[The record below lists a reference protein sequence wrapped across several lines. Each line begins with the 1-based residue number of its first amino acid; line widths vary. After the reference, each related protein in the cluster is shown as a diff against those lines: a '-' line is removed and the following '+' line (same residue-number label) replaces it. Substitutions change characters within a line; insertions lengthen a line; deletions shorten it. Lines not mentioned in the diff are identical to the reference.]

1 MGTLGP
7 TEAWRGDARVDLGT
21 RKQRALLAALALHR
35 GRPVSADTLVDLLWA
50 GRAPGGVTATLQS
63 YVAGLRRALEPERP
77 ARTASRVLV
86 TVAPGYALALP
97 DTALDVTR
105 FEAAVSSAHRVL
117 APMAAVPAGGTT
129 PATTSAADLA
139 HSVATLD
146 EALALW
152 RGSPFLELEDAPAAV
167 AERVRLEELRLV
179 ALEDKAAAGI
189 ALGHHAPVAADL
201 EALTSAY
208 PLRER
213 LWALRAIAL
222 TRSGRQADALD
233 VLGQVRRLL
242 AEELGIEPGG
252 ELQRL
257 QTAVLRQDPDL
268 AFVPPA
274 GGPAATTLSGAPAGL
289 VREPR
294 PDAPRRATG
303 HPRPSWPLVGRAGEL
318 TALVATLDGAAGG
331 IPQFAV
337 VVGEPGMGKSRL
349 TEELAAVATARGVR
363 VLLGRCSQDEGAPP
377 LWPWADVLAEL
388 GHSLPVEAGTQDE
401 STRFRVWDD
410 ICTRVLEASR
420 EQPLLVV
427 LDDLHWADVSSL
439 RVLGLLLETA
449 REGALAVVATWRDK
463 PPPTGPL
470 AAVADGLA
478 RRHALR
484 LHLAGLDA
492 DQVAEMVH
500 TVADT
505 EPTAE
510 QAAALRARTEGNP
523 FFLVEYARLVEHG
536 GDLAGLLA
544 EPDPPA
550 AVQDVLARRVE
561 RLPADSAR
569 LLRTA
574 SVIGRDFDL
583 GTLARATGT
592 GEDEALD
599 ALDSA
604 ISAGLVLDAGA
615 DRFRFAH
622 ALVRDTVYTALS
634 PSRRSRAH
642 RLVAEA
648 LEGHAGRE
656 TEVARH
662 WLAAGPTYA
671 GHAWRAAVAAAHEA
685 RLVYAYDEAQLL
697 LEQAVALL
705 DDDASA
711 STVDEYDVL
720 MSLATTLRLAGK
732 WVDLRRVVHRM
743 IELADWV
750 GDVELLA
757 RAATVPSSG
766 ALWQAA
772 YHGERDEVTI
782 DALRRALDELPPGDS
797 VLRCRALLGLAT
809 ETYYGACAEEREALA
824 REGLAMARRIGD
836 PSLRLEACQTA
847 FVSIWRA
854 ATAEH
859 RRALAEEA
867 VRLAH
872 QIEDPSALTAALTVR
887 AVVAGE
893 LGDVDTMQTVAAEA
907 RRRAEQHR
915 QLYPLVVLDSLEV
928 PWHAMRGEWDLA
940 RRLTDHLVAT
950 GERMALAQLDNAVAG
965 AELSIGMW
973 QRVPEQLLPR
983 VLEAED
989 HSNLSVTPAVL
1000 ALLVRAGRIEE
1011 ARAHRA
1017 ARTVDLTAD
1026 NWFSMLPWSL
1036 AAEAALALQDTDLAR
1051 TSYDLLAPY
1060 AGRPCMAGSGMAFGP
1075 VDAFL
1080 AMSAAALGETELATQ
1095 HAESALELC
1104 RAWRIPLAEQWLH
1117 DQRDRYRF

>member
-1 MGTLGP
+1 MLGP
-7 TEAWRGDARVDLGT
+7 AEVWRGDDRVDLGT

-35 GRPVSADTLVDLLWA
+35 GRPVSVDTLVDLLWA
-50 GRAPGGVTATLQS
+50 GRPPGGVSGTLQS
-63 YVAGLRRALEPERP
+63 YVAGLRRALEPDRA
-77 ARTASRVLV
+77 ARAPSSMLV
-86 TVAPGYALALP
+86 TVAPGYALSLP

-117 APMAAVPAGGTT
+117 APMAGVPAGGAPPVAT
-129 PATTSAADLA
+129 PSAADLA

-189 ALGHHAPVAADL
+189 ALGHHAPAAADL

-213 LWALRAIAL
+213 LWALRAVAL
-222 TRSGRQADALD
+222 TRSGRQADALA
-233 VLGQVRRLL
+233 VLAQVRRLL

-268 AFVPPA
+268 DFVPPEDRSTVPRVSRSP
-274 GGPAATTLSGAPAGL
+274 GPP
-289 VREPR
+289 
-294 PDAPRRATG
+294 
-303 HPRPSWPLVGRAGEL
+303 WPLVGRRGEL
-318 TALVATLDGAAGG
+318 EALTGTLDEATAG
-331 IPQFAV
+331 IPQFAA

-349 TEELAAVATARGVR
+349 TEELATVATALGVR

-377 LWPWADVLAEL
+377 LWPWASVLAGL
-388 GHSLPVEAGTQDE
+388 GRSLPVESGTQDE
-401 STRFRVWDD
+401 STRFRAWDD
-410 ICTRVLEASR
+410 ICTELLEASR
-420 EQPLLVV
+420 EQALLVV

-449 REGALAVVATWRDK
+449 REGRLTVVVTWRDK
-463 PPPTGPL
+463 PPPTGAL

-478 RRHALR
+478 RRHAVR
-484 LHLAGLDA
+484 LQLTGLDP

-500 TVADT
+500 TVAAA
-505 EPTAE
+505 EASAE
-510 QAAALRARTEGNP
+510 QAAALRARTDGNP

-536 GDLAGLLA
+536 GDLAELLA

-561 RLPADSAR
+561 RLPGEAAR

-583 GTLARATGT
+583 GTLSRASGT
-592 GEDEALD
+592 AEDD
-599 ALDSA
+599 ALDVLEA
-604 ISAGLVLDAGA
+604 AVTAGLVLDVGA

-634 PSRRSRAH
+634 RSRRSRAH

-648 LEGHAGRE
+648 LESLPGRE

-662 WLAAGPTYA
+662 WLAAGATYA
-671 GHAWRAAVAAAHEA
+671 DRAWRAAVRAADEA
-685 RLVYAYDEAQLL
+685 CLVYAYDEAQEL
-697 LEQAVALL
+697 LEQAVGLL
-705 DDDASA
+705 DEDPSA
-711 STVDEYDVL
+711 TTVDEYDVL

-743 IELADWV
+743 IELADWM

-757 RAATVPSSG
+757 RAATLPSSG

-772 YHGERDEVTI
+772 YHGERDEPTV
-782 DALRRALDELPPGDS
+782 DALRRTLAELPDGDS

-809 ETYYGACAEEREALA
+809 ETYYGAGVDEREALA
-824 REGLAMARRIGD
+824 AEGLAMARRVGD
-836 PSLRLEACQTA
+836 PSLRLEACQIA
-847 FVSIWRA
+847 FVSTWRA

-859 RRALAEEA
+859 RLALAEEA
-867 VRLAH
+867 VRLAR
-872 QIEDPSALTAALTVR
+872 ELDDPSALTAALTVR

-893 LGDVDTMQTVAAEA
+893 LGDIDTMEAVSAEA

-928 PWHAMRGEWDLA
+928 PWHAMRGEWDRA
-940 RRLTDHLVAT
+940 QRLTEHLAAT
-950 GERMALAQLDNAVAG
+950 GERMALAQLADAVGG

-973 QRVPEQLLPR
+973 QRRHEDLIPLVT
-983 VLEAED
+983 EAED
-989 HSNLSVTPAVL
+989 HNSLAITPAVL
-1000 ALLVRAGRIEE
+1000 ALLVRAGRTEE

-1017 ARTVDLTAD
+1017 ARTFDLTAD
-1026 NWFSMLPWSL
+1026 NWFSMLPWGM
-1036 AAEAALALQDTDLAR
+1036 AAEAALGLRDTALAR
-1051 TSYDLLAPY
+1051 TSYALLAPY

-1080 AMSAAALGETELATQ
+1080 AMAAAAVGELDLAAR
-1095 HAESALELC
+1095 HADAALELC
-1104 RAWRIPLAEQWLH
+1104 RAWRIPLAEQWLR
-1117 DQRDRYRF
+1117 DQRDQYRF